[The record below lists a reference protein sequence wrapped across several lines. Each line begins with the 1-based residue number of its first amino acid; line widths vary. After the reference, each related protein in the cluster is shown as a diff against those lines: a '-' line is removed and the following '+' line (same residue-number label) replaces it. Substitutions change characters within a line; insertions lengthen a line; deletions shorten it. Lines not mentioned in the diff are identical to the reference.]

1 MTIHVRYLSQLIVR
15 MNFEG
20 TFNSKMEEEFERCLK
35 EHIDNAKKPL
45 FYLIDVT
52 SYEPKDAEELA
63 NKIADALYEKGK
75 IIIKVAFLF
84 TKKRKIKNKEM
95 KDKIQIFNSDWS
107 AQSWISDQ
115 SRHGF
120 LDEITLDSLA
130 ER

>member
-1 MTIHVRYLSQLIVR
+1 

-20 TFNSKMEEEFERCLK
+20 AFNSKMEEEFERCLK
-35 EHIDNAKKPL
+35 EQIDNAKKPL
-45 FYLIDVT
+45 FYLIDIT
-52 SYEPKDAEELA
+52 SYDPKDAEELA
-63 NKIADALYEKGK
+63 NKIADALSEKGK

-95 KDKIQIFNSDWS
+95 KDKIQIFNSDWG

-120 LDEITLDSLA
+120 LDEITLDSLS